1 MHQALLPR
9 FVFAVTGFLL
19 MLVLSGCAK
28 KSAALSQSSLAL
40 KVALESQQ
48 NALAML
54 DRVSQ
59 TANKADSTK
68 QVNHNTNVDIQNY
81 LTGKRKEIH
90 EITQKL
96 EAAQQDLKDFGDKKS
111 DRKEAE
117 ILANASRTV
126 FESAEILRILEEKTK
141 VIVDF
146 LGSETFSKSEIGA
159 LFRPGE
165 YRLIREQV
173 REGQRLFGPVVEKL
187 YIFANKYKNAFN
199 SLKGQI
205 IVTGYSDATA
215 VETGSALYKDLA
227 FKLLQSEN
235 LTEPTQ
241 PDLNRKLS
249 ELRAEAVKQ
258 LLERIIADRKKEHS
272 NLIDITVQTLGR
284 GEELPPGLTEEV
296 LKNDKRRRVVTFYW
310 VVLPNM

>member
-9 FVFAVTGFLL
+9 FLFVLPGFLL
-19 MLVLSGCAK
+19 ILVLSGCAK
-28 KSAALSQSSLAL
+28 KSTALSQSSLAL

-48 NALAML
+48 NALTML
-54 DRVSQ
+54 ERVSQ
-59 TANKADSTK
+59 TANKADSTQK
-68 QVNHNTNVDIQNY
+68 INHNTNIDIQNY

-90 EITQKL
+90 ETTQKL

-111 DRKEAE
+111 NKKEAE

-165 YRLIREQV
+165 YRLIREQF

-187 YIFANKYKNAFN
+187 YVFANKYKNAFN

-215 VETGSALYKDLA
+215 VETGSALYRDLA
-227 FKLLQSEN
+227 SKLLQSEN

-284 GEELPPGLTEEV
+284 GEELPPGLTEDA

>member
-9 FVFAVTGFLL
+9 FAFAVTGFLL

-68 QVNHNTNVDIQNY
+68 QINHNTNVDIQNY
-81 LTGKRKEIH
+81 LTGKRNEIH

-227 FKLLQSEN
+227 SKLLQSEN
-235 LTEPTQ
+235 LIEPTQ